1 MQESSQNRLREEA
14 GKLLS
19 AAAVE
24 VVVGYGD
31 GHGGDGVR
39 PLFAR
44 TPDEAAGLVWN
55 DACVHNLA
63 TYLSREPC
71 RQILLRGG
79 KVGIV
84 AKGCDARALVVLL
97 QEGQIA
103 RESVHVIG
111 MVCDGVLD
119 PGAAVSGGTAGS
131 SGAVLPKC
139 RQCEV
144 QTPPL
149 YDTLVGDPAGAA
161 AAEGDP
167 LEDVKDL
174 QSMSLEERW
183 SFWTGHLARCI
194 KCYACRQACP
204 MCYCAT
210 CITEKSEPQ
219 WIDKPSHL
227 KGALAYH
234 LIRAMHLAG
243 RCVSC
248 GECGRACPMDI
259 PVDKISRY
267 LAGQVEE
274 AFDYKA
280 GMDPEA
286 TPAFRTYRE
295 DDPEDFIR

>member
-1 MQESSQNRLREEA
+1 MQESSEHRLREEA
-14 GKLLS
+14 GRLLAS
-19 AAAVE
+19 GAVE
-24 VVVGYGD
+24 VVIGYGA
-31 GHGGDGVR
+31 GHGGRGVR

-44 TPDEAAGLVWN
+44 TPDDARGLVWN

-63 TYLSREPC
+63 TYLSKEPC

-79 KVGIV
+79 SVGVV

-103 RESVHVIG
+103 REGVHVMG
-111 MVCDGVLD
+111 MVCDGVRD
-119 PGAAVSGGTAGS
+119 PKAEGAD
-131 SGAVLPKC
+131 GATLPKC
-139 RQCEV
+139 RRCEV

-149 YDTLVGDPAGAA
+149 YDTLIGDPAAA
-161 AAEGDP
+161 AAVGGDP
-167 LEDVKDL
+167 LEDL
-174 QSMSLEERW
+174 RQLESMSLEERW
-183 SFWTGHLARCI
+183 DFWAGRLTECI

-204 MCYCAT
+204 MCYCET
-210 CITEKSEPQ
+210 CITEKTEPQ
-219 WIDKPSHL
+219 WIDKASHL

-259 PVDKISRY
+259 PVDRISRY
-267 LAGQVEE
+267 LAREVED

-286 TPAFRTYRE
+286 TPAFRTFRE
-295 DDPEDFIR
+295 DDPDDFIR

>member
-1 MQESSQNRLREEA
+1 LQENSQNRLREEA
-14 GKLLS
+14 KKLLS
-19 AAAVE
+19 AGEVE
-24 VVVGYGD
+24 LVVGYGE
-31 GHGGDGVR
+31 GHGGEGVR

-44 TPDEAAGLVWN
+44 SADEAGGFLWN
-55 DACVHNLA
+55 SACVHNLA

-79 KVGIV
+79 KVGLV

-103 RESVHVIG
+103 RDGVHVIG

-119 PGAAVSGGTAGS
+119 AAAGEG
-131 SGAVLPKC
+131 SGATHSKC
-139 RQCEV
+139 RQCGV

-149 YDTLVGDPAGAA
+149 YDTLVGDAAGAA
-161 AAEGDP
+161 PVEGDP
-167 LEDVKDL
+167 LEDVKEL
-174 QSMSLEERW
+174 KAMSLEERW
-183 SFWTGHLARCI
+183 DFWTGHLARCI

-219 WIDKPSHL
+219 WIDKASHL

-259 PVDKISRY
+259 PVDKISRC
-267 LAGQVEE
+267 LAGEVEE

>member
-1 MQESSQNRLREEA
+1 MREEA
-14 GKLLS
+14 QKLLS
-19 AAAVE
+19 GGTVE
-24 VVVGYGD
+24 LIVGYGE
-31 GHGGDGVR
+31 GHGGQGVR
-39 PLFAR
+39 PLFAK
-44 TPDEAAGLVWN
+44 TAEEAGGLVWN
-55 DACVHNLA
+55 EACVHNLA

-79 KVGIV
+79 RVGVV

-97 QEGQIA
+97 QEGQIT
-103 RESVHVIG
+103 REGVHVIG
-111 MVCDGVLD
+111 MVCDGVSGTGPPD
-119 PGAAVSGGTAGS
+119 AGGATPA
-131 SGAVLPKC
+131 KC
-139 RQCEV
+139 RQCGV

-161 AAEGDP
+161 SAEGDP
-167 LEDVKDL
+167 LEDVRNL
-174 QSMSLEERW
+174 EAMSLEERW
-183 SFWTGHLARCI
+183 DFWTGHLNRCI

-204 MCYCAT
+204 MCYCET

-219 WIDKPSHL
+219 WIDKASHL

-259 PVDKISRY
+259 PVDMISRH
-267 LAGQVEE
+267 LAGVVEE

>member
-1 MQESSQNRLREEA
+1 MREEA
-14 GKLLS
+14 ARLLS
-19 AAAVE
+19 GGHVE
-24 VVVGYGD
+24 VVLGYGA
-31 GHGGDGVR
+31 GHEGSGVR
-39 PLFAR
+39 PLFAG
-44 TPDEAAGLVWN
+44 TPEEAEGLVFN
-55 DACVHNLA
+55 PACVHNLA

-79 KVGIV
+79 KVGLV

-97 QEGQIA
+97 QEGQIS
-103 RESVHVIG
+103 REGIHVIG
-111 MVCDGVLD
+111 MVCDGVLG
-119 PGAAVSGGTAGS
+119 PGEAGTEGEPL
-131 SGAVLPKC
+131 VKC
-139 RQCEV
+139 RQCGV
-144 QTPPL
+144 QVPPL
-149 YDTLVGDPAGAA
+149 YDTLVGDPEAAGAA
-161 AAEGDP
+161 DGEP
-167 LEDVKDL
+167 MEDVAEL
-174 QSMSLEERW
+174 ESMSLDQRW
-183 SFWTGHLARCI
+183 DFWAGHLSRCI

-204 MCYCAT
+204 MCYCET

-219 WIDKPSHL
+219 WIDKASHL

-259 PVDKISRY
+259 PVDRISRY
-267 LAGQVEE
+267 LAREVEG

-286 TPAFRTYRE
+286 EPAFRTYRE

>member
-1 MQESSQNRLREEA
+1 LQANSEKELRREA
-14 GKLLS
+14 GRLIS
-19 AAAVE
+19 GGAVE
-24 VVVGYGD
+24 LVVGYGP
-31 GHGGDGVR
+31 GHGGEGVR
-39 PLFAR
+39 PLFAW
-44 TPDEAAGLVWN
+44 TPEEAAGLIWN
-55 DACVHNLA
+55 ESCVHNLA
-63 TYLSREPC
+63 TYLSKEPC
-71 RQILLRGG
+71 RQIILRGG
-79 KVGIV
+79 KVAVV
-84 AKGCDARALVVLL
+84 AKGCDARAIVVLV
-97 QEGQIA
+97 QEGQVP

-111 MVCDGVLD
+111 MVCDGVRD
-119 PGAAVSGGTAGS
+119 AARQAGD
-131 SGAVLPKC
+131 AEKALKC
-139 RQCEV
+139 RRCEV
-144 QTPPL
+144 QTPPV
-149 YDTLVGDPAGAA
+149 YDTLVGDPAAA
-161 AAEGDP
+161 LTVEGDP
-167 LEDVKDL
+167 LEDITDL
-174 QSMSLEERW
+174 DSRPREERW
-183 SFWTGHLARCI
+183 DYWTARLSRCI

-259 PVDKISRY
+259 PVDMISRH
-267 LAGQVEE
+267 LSAVVEE